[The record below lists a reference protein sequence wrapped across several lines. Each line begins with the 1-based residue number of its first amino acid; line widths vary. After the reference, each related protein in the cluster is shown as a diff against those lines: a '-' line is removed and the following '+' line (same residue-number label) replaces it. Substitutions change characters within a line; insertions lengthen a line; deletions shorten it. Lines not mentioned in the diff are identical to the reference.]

1 MTETNYEIK
10 SEAMRHGIR
19 LYQIAQHLRISE
31 SCFNQ
36 KLRNELSEED
46 RERFLSAI
54 KELSESK
61 Q

>member
-10 SEAMRHGIR
+10 SEALRHGVR
-19 LYQIAQHLRISE
+19 LYQIAQHLGISE

-36 KLRNELSEED
+36 KLRSELSDED
-46 RERFLSAI
+46 REKFTAAI
-54 KELSESK
+54 KELSKSK

>member
-31 SCFNQ
+31 SSFNQ
-36 KLRNELSEED
+36 KLRSELSEED
-46 RERFLSAI
+46 RKRFLSAI
-54 KELSESK
+54 KEISESK